1 MDYNNGRKGANR
13 NMDELMAKGKTVDE
27 AISQGLDEMGL
38 SLDEVEIDIISDG
51 SSSLLGFGKAKVMLT
66 KKRGIAKNAEDFL
79 TNVFANMGV
88 SANLNIEETEELLSV
103 DIVGNNLGIL
113 IGHRGETLDAL
124 QYLTSLVVNRETD
137 NYKRT
142 LLDTENYREKR
153 EVALIKLANKLAK
166 KVIDTNRRVKL
177 EPMNPYE
184 RRVIHATLQDNPQ
197 IRTYSQGEDPHRN
210 VVIEKIR

>member
-1 MDYNNGRKGANR
+1 
-13 NMDELMAKGKTVDE
+13 MDELLAKGKTVDE
-27 AISQGLDEMGL
+27 AISHGLDEMGL
-38 SLDEVEIDIISDG
+38 SLDEVEIDILDDG
-51 SSSLLGFGKAKVMLT
+51 SGSLLGFGKAKVKLL
-66 KKRGIAKNAEDFL
+66 KKRGLAKNAEDFL
-79 TNVFANMGV
+79 TEVFANMGV
-88 SANLNIEETEELLSV
+88 SANLNIEETDDVLSI
-103 DIVGNNLGIL
+103 DIVGNNLGVL

-153 EVALIKLANKLAK
+153 EKALIKLANKLAK
-166 KVIDTNRRVKL
+166 KVVDTNRRVKL

-184 RRVIHATLQDNPQ
+184 RRVIHATLQGNPK

>member
-1 MDYNNGRKGANR
+1 
-13 NMDELMAKGKTVDE
+13 MDELLTKAKTVDE

-38 SLDEVEIDIISDG
+38 SLDEVEIDILHDG

-66 KKRGIAKNAEDFL
+66 RKRGLSKNAEAFL
-79 TNVFANMGV
+79 TEVFAKMGV
-88 SANLNIEETEELLSV
+88 SANLNVEETEEVLSI
-103 DIVGNNLGIL
+103 DIIGKNLGVL

-124 QYLTSLVVNRETD
+124 QYLTSLVVNRETE

-153 EVALIKLANKLAK
+153 EAALIKLANKLAK
-166 KVIDTNRRVKL
+166 KVVDTNRRVKL

-184 RRVIHATLQDNPQ
+184 RRVIHATLQDNSK